1 MQSSYRS
8 GRFLSFCSVTYIPS
22 PNFISS
28 SHFRGSCPTRGLT
41 GQNMSETNVAGAGA
55 AYDRSGCFSLF
66 HRQNTSKRC

>member
-1 MQSSYRS
+1 MDSSYRS
-8 GRFLSFCSVTYIPS
+8 GRFLSFCLVTHIPP

-28 SHFRGSCPTRGLT
+28 SHFRGPCPTCGLS

-55 AYDRSGCFSLF
+55 ACHRLGCFSPF